1 MAKLMKKQGTKS
13 LPLTEL
19 TAITP
24 LDGRYR
30 EKVAD
35 LAPYVSEFGL
45 IRTRFEI
52 EAKYLIA
59 LSDTSV
65 FRKLSSQERT
75 DLNLFGQ
82 NISVEDARKVKQ
94 VEEETRHDVKALER
108 TFRNLLKGTSLEDSV
123 EFIHF
128 GLTSEDVKTNTRTT
142 RNPYNFRKRNRSLCV
157 SD

>member
-59 LSDTSV
+59 LSDTGV

-75 DLNLFGQ
+75 DLNLFFSIASL
-82 NISVEDARKVKQ
+82 ISIA
-94 VEEETRHDVKALER
+94 T
-108 TFRNLLKGTSLEDSV
+108 LLPML
-123 EFIHF
+123 
-128 GLTSEDVKTNTRTT
+128 
-142 RNPYNFRKRNRSLCV
+142 